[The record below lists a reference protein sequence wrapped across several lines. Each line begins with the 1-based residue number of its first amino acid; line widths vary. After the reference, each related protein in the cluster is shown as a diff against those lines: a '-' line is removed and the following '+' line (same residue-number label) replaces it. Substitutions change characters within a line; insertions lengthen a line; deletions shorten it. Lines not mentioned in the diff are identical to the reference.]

1 MANQNNNIVNINEE
15 ISLNEVKMG
24 DEIFYKISNTDKMRP
39 FFMSIV
45 SDSNHWMFVSSN
57 GGISAGRKNPNFAL
71 FPYYTDDKIT
81 ESSEI
86 TGSKTIIRI
95 AKNNTTFLW
104 EPFSVRSEGRFNL
117 SRNLYQNK
125 WCNKI
130 LFEEI
135 NHDLLLCFQYE
146 WSSSNLFGFVRQS
159 KLINL
164 SEKSIELELVDGIQ
178 NIMPFGVPTDLQTTT
193 SNLADAYKRSELI
206 PEIGLGIFA
215 LSAIIV
221 DKAEPAEAL
230 KANVAWSTGL
240 EKPTYFL
247 SSNQLQYFRNHHN
260 VRQEEDVK
268 GEKGAY
274 FVATA
279 ISLAAG
285 AEKKWMIVANVNQ
298 NHAGVV
304 ALSEQIKND
313 KNLSAKVIGDV
324 HAGTLHLQELTGAAD
339 SFQYTADDLK
349 DTRHYS
355 NVLFNIMRGGIFDN
369 NYQIEKWDF
378 QHYLQKANKKVFEE
392 EQGGL
397 AQLHEVFTL
406 FDLKK
411 IAEESK
417 NPDFIRLATEYLPLK
432 FSRRHGDP
440 SRPWNQFSINT
451 NSETDGS
458 KILDYQGNW
467 RDIFQ
472 NWEALAHSY
481 PEFIDGM
488 ISKFLNASTF
498 DGYNPYRV
506 TKDGFDWEAIEPDN
520 PWSYIGYWGD
530 HQIIYLLKFLEFA
543 EQHQSGALE
552 KILGNNNY
560 VYANVPYRIKS
571 YNDIVKNPKDTI
583 EFDHHNEKQIRERIS
598 KLGADGASL
607 TTANGELYRVN
618 FLEKILATV
627 LSKLSN
633 FIPGGGIWMNTQRP
647 EWNDANNALV
657 GNGVSMVTLYYLR
670 RFLKFLQ
677 PVFQNTA
684 NHNIAI
690 SSQLHSF
697 FKELATTFSNNAK
710 VLSSSID
717 DRQRK
722 VIADAIG
729 NAGGNFRNKI
739 YANGFSGSKEFLS
752 TKELSVFVNTS
763 LDFIEHSIKA
773 NKRNDNLYHAY
784 NLLSFEN
791 DGVTI
796 SHLSEMLEGQVAVL
810 SSGFLTADESL
821 KLLDALR
828 QSALYRKDQNS
839 YILYPNKALKKF
851 SERNFVPA
859 SSIEKSPLLSKLLSD
874 NNTSIVE
881 KDIKGDYHFNGNFK
895 NAGDV
900 LSALNRLG
908 AKYQLM
914 VAKEKSLVLQIFEDV
929 FNHKEFTGRSGTFYA
944 FEGLG
949 SIYWHMVSKLLLAV
963 QETCLWAI
971 NQNADKETINRLIA
985 HYYEVNDGIGVHKSP
1000 KLYGAFPVTPYSH
1013 TPLHK
1018 GAQQPGM
1025 TGQVKEDILARIG
1038 ELGVKMEEGKLV
1050 FEPRMLHRNEFIEKE
1065 ITAAFILADGS
1076 LKNIVL
1082 EPDSLAFTICQV
1094 PVIYKLA
1101 TSSIIDVFYS
1111 NGNHETF
1118 NSSQLSNVISN
1129 KILRRTGEIVHL
1141 KVSIEE
1147 SILRH

>member
-1 MANQNNNIVNINEE
+1 MMANQNNDSVTAKEE
-15 ISLNEVKMG
+15 VSLKEVKMG

-57 GGISAGRKNPNFAL
+57 GGISAGRKNANFAL

-86 TGSKTIIRI
+86 TGSKTLIRI
-95 AKNNTTFLW
+95 FKNNTTVLW
-104 EPFSVRSEGRFNL
+104 EPFSVRSEGRFKL

-135 NHDLLLCFQYE
+135 NYDLKLCFQYE
-146 WSSSNLFGFVRQS
+146 WSSSNLYGFVRQS
-159 KLINL
+159 RLLNNSGETIDLQLI
-164 SEKSIELELVDGIQ
+164 DGLQ
-178 NIMPFGVPTDLQTTT
+178 NILPFGIPPDLQTTT
-193 SNLADAYKRSELI
+193 SNLGDAYKRSELF
-206 PEIGLGIFA
+206 PGTGLGIFA

-240 EKPTYFL
+240 EKPAYLL
-247 SSNQLQYFRNHHN
+247 SSNQLQHFRNNQN
-260 VRQEEDVK
+260 VQQEEDVK

-274 FVATA
+274 FLATA

-304 ALSEQIKND
+304 ALSEEIKND
-313 KNLSAKVIGDV
+313 KNLSAKVLEDV
-324 HAGTLHLQELTGAAD
+324 HGGTLHLQELTGAAD

-378 QHYLQKANKKVFEE
+378 QHYLQKANKKVYEE
-392 EQGGL
+392 AQGGL
-397 AQLHEVFTL
+397 AQLNEVFSL

-417 NPDFIRLATEYLPLK
+417 SPDFIRLATEYLPLK

-451 NSETDGS
+451 KSEIDGS

-506 TKDGFDWEAIEPDN
+506 TKDGFDWETIEPDN

-583 EFDHHNEKQIRERIS
+583 EFDHHKEKQIHERIS
-598 KLGADGASL
+598 KLGADGALL

-633 FIPGGGIWMNTQRP
+633 FVPEGGIWMNTQRP

-677 PVFQNTA
+677 PVFQKA
-684 NHNIAI
+684 A
-690 SSQLHSF
+690 SQNLSVSAELYSF
-697 FKELATTFSNNAK
+697 FGELSKTFSNNVK

-717 DRQRK
+717 DSQRK
-722 VIADAIG
+722 VITDDLG
-729 NAGGNFRNKI
+729 NAGSNFRNKI
-739 YANGFSGSKEFLS
+739 YENGFSGSKETLIA
-752 TKELSVFVNTS
+752 TELSAFINTS
-763 LDFIEHSIKA
+763 LEFIEHSIKA
-773 NKRNDNLYHAY
+773 NKRKDNLYHAY

-796 SHLSEMLEGQVAVL
+796 SHLSEMLEGQVGVL
-810 SSGFLTADESL
+810 SSGFLTAGESL
-821 KLLDALR
+821 QLLDALR

-851 SERNFVPA
+851 AERNFVPA
-859 SSIEKSPLLSKLLSD
+859 SSIDKSALLSKLLSD

-881 KDIKGDYHFNGNFK
+881 KDIKGDFHFNGNFK
-895 NAGDV
+895 NASDV
-900 LSALNRLG
+900 LNALNGLA
-908 AKYQLM
+908 AKYQLL
-914 VAKEKSLVLQIFEDV
+914 VAKEKSLVLQIFEEV

-949 SIYWHMVSKLLLAV
+949 SIYWHMVSKLVLAV

-971 NQNADKETINRLIA
+971 SQNADKETINRLIV
-985 HYYEVNDGIGVHKSP
+985 HYYDVNEGIGVHKSP
-1000 KLYGAFPVTPYSH
+1000 QVYGAFPITPYSH

-1025 TGQVKEDILARIG
+1025 TGQVKEDILARMG
-1038 ELGVKMEEGKLV
+1038 ELGVKMKEGKLV
-1050 FEPRMLHRNEFIEKE
+1050 FEPRLLHRSEFLQKE
-1065 ITAAFILADGS
+1065 TEATFILTDGS
-1076 LKNIVL
+1076 LKNMAL
-1082 EPDSLAFTICQV
+1082 EPESLAFTVCQV

-1101 TSSIIDVFYS
+1101 SSNKVEVHYS
-1111 NGNHETF
+1111 NGSHENF
-1118 NSSQLSNVISN
+1118 QSSELNEVTSSKISH
-1129 KILRRTGEIVHL
+1129 RTGEIDHL
-1141 KVSIEE
+1141 KVYVAENT
-1147 SILRH
+1147 LR